1 MLKIRFLLL
10 WFLLPFLLPAQQSKP
25 VKTVTE
31 TTFLRDV
38 MGAKYSK
45 SDKMWALP
53 RTQAIKD
60 SFAMDLE
67 GGLFARVDTIITRDI
82 GDGKE
87 TWVLFT
93 VEGHVFSMARLEA
106 VKGGWQL
113 KNIRYHLH
121 EGAHGEYAPLKYGF
135 RVIGGKTFVSIE
147 EMWYAIGITTT
158 KWLLYDPF
166 TGRKAGE
173 FDLAREGGKEQNLE
187 VYTEFSTEKTTFP
200 AGASA
205 LPDLIL
211 TQKLAQKTKG
221 KPVKESVREVKYRW
235 DSQAKRYLAL
245 KDKKTTGKK

>member
-1 MLKIRFLLL
+1 MLKIKNLLL
-10 WFLLPFLLPAQQSKP
+10 LLLLPSFLMAQQSKP

-82 GDGKE
+82 GEGKE

-106 VKGGWQL
+106 VKGVWQL
-113 KNIRYHLH
+113 KSIRYHLH
-121 EGAHGEYAPLKYGF
+121 EGAHGEYAPLDYGF

-158 KWLLYDPF
+158 KWLLFDPF
-166 TGRKAGE
+166 TGNKAGE
-173 FDLAREGGKEQNLE
+173 FDLAREGGKEQNPD
-187 VYTEFSTEKTTFP
+187 VYTEFKTEKIAFP
-200 AGASA
+200 TGRLA
-205 LPDLIL
+205 LPDLVL
-211 TQKLAQKTKG
+211 TQNLTQKTKG
-221 KPVKESVREVKYRW
+221 KPEKETVREVKYRW
-235 DSQAKRYLAL
+235 DSRVKRYLTV
-245 KDKKTTGKK
+245 KEKKETGKK